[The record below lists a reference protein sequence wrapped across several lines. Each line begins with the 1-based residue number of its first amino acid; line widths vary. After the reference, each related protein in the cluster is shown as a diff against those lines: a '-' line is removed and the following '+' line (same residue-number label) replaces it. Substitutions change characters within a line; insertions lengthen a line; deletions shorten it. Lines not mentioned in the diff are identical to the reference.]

1 MITKIA
7 YILQDHQKRVA
18 DKLHDKP
25 GIIAKHGLG
34 SGKTL
39 TMLHAAKERLDANPI
54 GKVLFIVP
62 ASLQTNIW
70 KEIDKHNMDIP
81 KDRLIV
87 KSYEKAVNDADSLK
101 DEYIILAAVDEAH
114 KLRNPETKRHQK
126 LRRVLDN
133 AEKTLLA
140 TGTPNYNKLRDIAP
154 LVNIAKKK
162 KELPEGPEFDDK
174 FVSKSKPAKTFLGFT
189 LQGEKPAQVKNQDKL
204 KRIVNETVDIHT
216 PGQENFPSVTHN
228 IVRSPMSKEQY
239 RIYQYLES
247 ELPPHLAR
255 KVRNNLP
262 MTKQEKAQLNTFAT
276 GVRQAGTSTAPYVK
290 SLATGPRQAGLS
302 TEPYKEDD
310 QIDHPKIDRAVMNLR
325 DKQKQDK
332 QHKSLVYS
340 NFIDAGLR
348 PYSQKLEQEKVPH
361 RLFTGSLSKKEKD
374 DIIREYNDPK
384 SSMNTLL
391 VSSSGG
397 EGLDLKNVRQA
408 QILEPH
414 FNKSKIDQVIGRT
427 ARFRSHDDLPPE
439 KRNVEVE
446 HYLSTPP
453 ERSRLRNFL
462 FGEKQTI
469 DPYLYEMSEI
479 KSRLGDYLFRE

>member
-7 YILQDHQKRVA
+7 YILQEHQKRVG
-18 DKLHDKP
+18 DKLDKQP

-39 TMLHAAKERLDANPI
+39 TMLHAAKERLDSNPI

-70 KEIDKHNMDIP
+70 KEIDKHNINIP
-81 KDRLIV
+81 EDRLIV

-101 DEYIILAAVDEAH
+101 NEHILLAAVDEAH
-114 KLRNPETKRHQK
+114 KLRNPQTKRHKK
-126 LRRVLDN
+126 LREVLDS
-133 AEKTLLA
+133 AEKTMLSTA
-140 TGTPNYNKLRDIAP
+140 TPSYNKLRDISP
-154 LVNIAKKK
+154 LINIAEKKK
-162 KELPEGPEFDDK
+162 VLPEGTDFDKK
-174 FVSKSKPAKTFLGFT
+174 FLTKPKPSSKFLGFT
-189 LQGEKPAQVKNQDKL
+189 LQEEQPPKIKNEAKL
-204 KRIVNETVDIHT
+204 RKLINKNVDIHNLKSK
-216 PGQENFPSVTHN
+216 NFPSVSHN
-228 IVRSPMSKEQY
+228 IIESPMTKEQY
-239 RIYQYLES
+239 RVYNFLEQ
-247 ELPPHLAR
+247 ELPAHLAR
-255 KVRNNLP
+255 KVRKNLP

-276 GVRQAGTSTAPYVK
+276 GI
-290 SLATGPRQAGLS
+290 RQAGLS
-302 TEPYKEDD
+302 TAPYKKDD

-340 NFIDAGLR
+340 NFIEAGLR

-374 DIIREYNDPK
+374 NIIREYNDPK
-384 SSMNTLL
+384 NSTNTLL

-397 EGLDLKNVRQA
+397 EGLDLKNVRQV

-414 FNKSKIDQVIGRT
+414 FNKSKIDQVVGRA

-446 HYLSTPP
+446 NYLSTPP
-453 ERSRLRNFL
+453 ERSRLRNLL
-462 FGEKQTI
+462 FREKQTI
-469 DPYLYEMSEI
+469 DPYLRQMSEI
-479 KSRLGDYLFRE
+479 KSRLGDHLF